1 MSVGLVLV
9 SHSAALAEG
18 TAALAAQ
25 MAPSVTIESAGGGG
39 DGGIGTSFDLISAAL
54 AKADTGDGVV
64 ILYDLGSALLT
75 TETSIE
81 FAEPAKAARWRIVD
95 APLVEG
101 AVAAAVDAEGGG
113 SLESVVAAA
122 VHAAGSWAADRQRGS
137 GAAPAESEP
146 KGQPTIK
153 DVDVV
158 NPLGLHARPA
168 AELARALAGT
178 SATVRIGRPA
188 GPAVDLRSVL
198 GVVGLALRGG
208 DTVRISVWGPDGTMV
223 LGRLVA
229 LIGGGFGEAGDSAP
243 VRTGAV
249 SGVAGDPHI
258 SGGTLRATPGAAG
271 LAIGPLVRLDVL
283 PDDLP
288 ATAGAPE
295 VGVDATTA
303 LTHLDAA
310 IAAAAKHLAGQGEF
324 GQAHAA
330 LIADPAL
337 REQAA
342 QQLAGGPARAWWR
355 TVTVV
360 AKHLENSSDE
370 LVASRG
376 VDLREAGLAVL
387 AELGVRIDRIGPAV
401 VGKVVV
407 ATDLGPAEVPELVRH
422 GATAVV
428 LAGSSTTAHAVIVA
442 RGLGL
447 PLVLR
452 AGSALDG
459 LAAGTN
465 LVVDGDV
472 GTVRVDPPP
481 EAAAAARSS
490 IDQRRTD
497 ATALRAAAAA
507 PVHWSDG
514 RQILV
519 AANIGSVADATAA
532 VENGADAVGLL
543 RTELLVLDRPSFPT
557 EDEQT
562 ADLATIFAELGD
574 RPVVVRVLDA
584 GGDKPVA
591 TLEVSPEHNGFLGVR
606 GLRYLLQH
614 PDLLRTQLRAICRA
628 AVGHRMSVMAPMVT
642 VRAEA
647 EAFRLAVNDAVA
659 ALVKDGVAHAR
670 PEQVGIMV
678 EVPAAALDAGQFA
691 GVVDFFSVGS
701 NDLTSYTMAADR
713 TEPGVAD
720 LLDPGAPAI
729 GRLLD
734 LLCAAADCA
743 GIPVAVCG
751 EMAGMGEYATA
762 LVDRGV
768 SELSMA
774 PARIPQ
780 IKAQLRAANRDR
792 A

>member
-1 MSVGLVLV
+1 RSELMSVGLVLV
-9 SHSAALAEG
+9 SHSAAIAEG
-18 TAALAAQ
+18 TAVLAAQ
-25 MAPSVTIESAGGGG
+25 MAPSVTIEPAGGSN
-39 DGGIGTSFDLISAAL
+39 DGGIGTSFELISAAL
-54 AKADTGDGVV
+54 EKADTGDGVV

-75 TETSIE
+75 TETAIE
-81 FAEPAKAARWRIVD
+81 FAEPGKAARWRIVD

-101 AVAAAVDAEGGG
+101 AVGAAVDAQGGG
-113 SLESVVAAA
+113 GLESVVAAA
-122 VHAAGSWAADRQRGS
+122 VLAAGSWAAGRTGGP
-137 GAAPAESEP
+137 GAVADEQEP
-146 KGQPTIK
+146 TGPTRIK

-158 NPLGLHARPA
+158 NPLGLHARTA

-178 SATVRIGRPA
+178 SATVRIGRLA

-208 DTVRISVWGPDGTMV
+208 DTVRISVWGPDAAMV
-223 LGRLVA
+223 LSRLVA
-229 LIGGGFGEAGDSAP
+229 LIGGGFGEAGDRAP
-243 VRTGAV
+243 VTTGAV
-249 SGVAGDPHI
+249 SAIAGEPHI

-283 PDDLP
+283 PD
-288 ATAGAPE
+288 AAGAPE
-295 VGVDATTA
+295 AGVDPATA
-303 LTHLDAA
+303 LAQLDAA
-310 IAAAAKHLAGQGEF
+310 VAAAAKHLAGQGEF

-330 LIADPAL
+330 LVADPAL
-337 REQAA
+337 RKQTAEE
-342 QQLAGGPARAWWR
+342 LDGGPARAWWR
-355 TVTVV
+355 TVTAV
-360 AKHLENSSDE
+360 AKQLESSTDE

-387 AELGVRIDRIGPAV
+387 AELGVRIERIGAAV
-401 VGKVVV
+401 AGGVVV

-422 GATAVV
+422 GASAVV
-428 LAGSSTTAHAVIVA
+428 LAGGSTTAHAVILA
-442 RGLGL
+442 RGLGV

-452 AGSALDG
+452 SGSALDG
-459 LAAGTN
+459 LPAGTN
-465 LVVDGDV
+465 LLVDGDV
-472 GTVRVDPPP
+472 GTVRIDPPP
-481 EAAAAARSS
+481 AEAAAARSS
-490 IDQRRTD
+490 IDRRHTD
-497 ATALRAAAAA
+497 AANLRSAAAA

-519 AANIGSVADATAA
+519 AANVGSVADAKAA

-562 ADLATIFAELGD
+562 ADLAAIFAELAD

-591 TLEVSPEHNGFLGVR
+591 TLDVNPEHNGFLGVR

-614 PDLLRTQLRAICRA
+614 PDLLHTQLRAICRA
-628 AVGHRMSVMAPMVT
+628 SVGHRVSVMAPMVT

-647 EAFRLAVNDAVA
+647 VAFRLAVDDAVTALTRDAVA
-659 ALVKDGVAHAR
+659 HAP
-670 PEQVGIMV
+670 PEQIGIMV

-734 LLCAAADCA
+734 QLCIAAKRA
-743 GIPVAVCG
+743 GIPIAVCG
-751 EMAGMGEYATA
+751 EMAGMSEYATS
-762 LVDRGV
+762 LVERGV

-774 PARIPQ
+774 PVRIPQ
-780 IKAQLRAANRDR
+780 IKAHLRDADRDR